1 MSVRPHAVGLDGPE
15 IRAFLLL
22 RDSGTMITP
31 WRIEFFGG
39 LRAISDGREIVRFQT
54 RKTGLLLA
62 YLAYNLRE
70 DHSRDELMELFW
82 PDSEWDRGSQSLSQ
96 ALTSLRKQLE
106 PPGVPLSTFLIAPR
120 RFARLNPSSITTDV
134 AEFLS
139 LIESAKSTDDPD
151 EKLQLHLRAVEMY
164 HGGFLPGCYDDWVLV
179 SRERLL
185 VMHLQALRQ
194 IVLHLEERGSYQD
207 ALDFGLRAIS
217 AAHDSEE
224 AHYDLM
230 RLYLKLGRPHDAQE
244 QYRRLSRILRRD
256 LGLRPSPEIV
266 ELTKLIRLQTGIL
279 VRRDPAYR
287 ATRPPGSVVASTPA
301 EDLPKPEQ
309 ASKSPEPVRLPLVL
323 TRFFGREVE
332 LQRLLEALQQ
342 GAERLVTLAGPGGA
356 GKTRL
361 ALELSHRISADYAQ
375 RVYFVPLADLHDA
388 RSLPDALANALGV
401 PRSPV
406 GDLELMT
413 VNALAGAPALVV
425 FDNFEH
431 LEPEAAEWVWG
442 LLQKAPTLTC
452 LITSRQPLDLQGE
465 VVIPLRPLPIPSR
478 PGTPDRLMEFAC
490 VQMFVDRAQA
500 VSPDFQ
506 ITSRN
511 APVVAAICEKL
522 EGVPLAIELAAARA
536 QSISPTQ
543 MLSQLGRRLSF
554 LVSRKKNVEP
564 RHQSI
569 RSAIAWSYD
578 LLPADMARFYSQL
591 SVFRGTWTLEQA
603 QQVCGI
609 PDAFELVDALV
620 QRSLIVTELLAEDDM
635 RFRILETLREYTDE
649 MLDEAD
655 RRSLYRLHA
664 EHFLQIA
671 ESAESSF
678 RSADSTSAYTRIEME
693 HDNFRAALSRFTN
706 DEIGLRLAAA
716 LWRFWFVRGYVG
728 EGRQWLEVAL
738 AGSQEPT
745 ITRARALNGLG
756 VLAYHLGDQ
765 KCAESALTSSLNLAK
780 RFRDASAKAEAYNN
794 LGVLAGDRGD
804 SRTAR
809 ENYELCLD
817 LRKKMGDRWGEAAC
831 LNNLGR
837 ISQDQDDHLTAIDYY
852 RRSRQLFEQL
862 GDRSQAAIVLNN
874 EGSAA
879 FEQLKFRPAYVC
891 YQHSLDLFRE
901 LGNRW
906 GEALLHHNI
915 GEVRLRQGDLRRA
928 REHFE
933 QSLHMNRDLGDKAG
947 MAETIASLGN
957 VARCESQPYTAAK
970 LMAAAESA
978 QAKLGIPLGERAR
991 SLRELDIRAMKAELR
1006 EEDFAAAWAA
1016 GAALSLDRAVA
1027 LALHCDDTEPL
1038 EQLVA

>member
-1 MSVRPHAVGLDGPE
+1 
-15 IRAFLLL
+15 
-22 RDSGTMITP
+22 MITP
-31 WRIEFFGG
+31 WRIELFGG
-39 LRAISDGREIVRFQT
+39 LRAIGDAREIARFQT

-62 YLAYNLRE
+62 YLAYNLKE
-70 DHSRDELMELFW
+70 DHSRDDLIELFW

-106 PPGVPLSTFLIAPR
+106 PPGVPPSTFLIAPR

-139 LIESAKSTDDPD
+139 LIENAKSTNDTD
-151 EKLQLHLRAVEMY
+151 ERFRILIRAVEIY
-164 HGGFLPGCYDDWVLV
+164 HGGFLPGSYDDWVLV
-179 SRERLL
+179 ARERLL
-185 VMHLQALRQ
+185 VFYLQALSQ
-194 IVLHLEERGSYQD
+194 IVLRLEERGSYQD

-217 AAHDSEE
+217 AAPDSEE

-230 RLYLKLGRPHDAQE
+230 RLYLKLGRPHDAQD

-256 LGLRPSPEIV
+256 LGVRPSREII
-266 ELTKLIRLQTGIL
+266 ELTKLIRSQTGVP
-279 VRRDPAYR
+279 VRRDPTYR
-287 ATRPPGSVVASTPA
+287 APRPPGTFVTRTPDQDSPQPETAS
-301 EDLPKPEQ
+301 E
-309 ASKSPEPVRLPLVL
+309 SPQSLRLPLVL

-332 LQRLLEALQQ
+332 LQRLLQALRP
-342 GAERLVTLAGPGGA
+342 GAERLVTLAGPGGG

-361 ALELSHRISADYAQ
+361 ALELSHRIAADYAQ
-375 RVYFVPLADLHDA
+375 RVFFVPLADLQDA
-388 RSLPDALANALGV
+388 RSLPDALANAVGV

-406 GDLELMT
+406 GDLEALAI
-413 VNALAGAPALVV
+413 NALAGSPALVV
-425 FDNFEH
+425 FDNFEQ
-431 LEPEAAEWVWG
+431 LDAEAAEWIWS
-442 LLQKAPTLTC
+442 LLQKAQTLTC
-452 LITSRQPLDLQGE
+452 LITSRQPLDLLGE
-465 VVIPLRPLPIPSR
+465 VVIPIRPLPVPSR

-506 ITSRN
+506 ITARN

-536 QSISPTQ
+536 QSLSPTQ
-543 MLSQLGRRLSF
+543 MLGQLARRLSF
-554 LVSRKKNVEP
+554 LVSRKKNVDP

-569 RSAIAWSYD
+569 RAAIAWSYE
-578 LLPADMARFYSQL
+578 LLPVDMARFYSQL

-620 QRSLIVTELLAEDDM
+620 QRSLIVTELLAENDM
-635 RFRILETLREYTDE
+635 RFRVLETLREYADE
-649 MLDEAD
+649 MLDERD

-664 EHFLQIA
+664 EHFLQL
-671 ESAESSF
+671 AESSESYL
-678 RSADSTSAYTRIEME
+678 RGADSTPAYARLETE
-693 HDNFRAALSRFTN
+693 HDNLRAALSRFTN
-706 DEIGLRLAAA
+706 DEVGLRLAAA

-728 EGRQWLEVAL
+728 EGRQWLESTL
-738 AGSQEPT
+738 AGSQEPS

-756 VLAYHLGDQ
+756 VLAYHLGDRLS
-765 KCAESALTSSLNLAK
+765 AESALMSSLNLAK
-780 RFRDASAKAEAYNN
+780 RFRDVSAKAEAYNN

-804 SRTAR
+804 SRRAR

-817 LRKKMGDRWGEAAC
+817 LRKKMGDQWGEAAC

-837 ISQDQDDHLTAIDYY
+837 ISQEQDDLLTAMEYY
-852 RRSRQLFEQL
+852 RRSRRLFEQL
-862 GDRSQAAIVLNN
+862 GDRLQAAIVLNN

-933 QSLHMNRDLGDKAG
+933 QSLHINRDLGDKAS
-947 MAETIASLGN
+947 MAVTIASLGN
-957 VARCESQPYTAAK
+957 VVRCESQPHTAAK
-970 LMAAAESA
+970 LLAAAESA
-978 QAKLGIPLGERAR
+978 QSALGIPLCERAR
-991 SLRELDIRAMKAELR
+991 SLRELDIRAIKAELP

-1016 GAALSLDRAVA
+1016 GAAFPLERAVA
-1027 LALHCDDTEPL
+1027 LALHRDYTEAVG
-1038 EQLVA
+1038 QLVA